1 MCAVPHEEYHSPI
14 LGSVWELIKAVYGL
28 EEAPAD
34 FDEHFGRV
42 AETLSDN
49 LGLLVW

>member
-1 MCAVPHEEYHSPI
+1 MTT
-14 LGSVWELIKAVYGL
+14 AVYGL

-34 FDEHFGRV
+34 FDEHFGKVAVRV
-42 AETLSDN
+42 TS